1 MGQADPHRHLWGR
14 NRALVPLMGQRPT
27 PSDAYGAEIDL
38 ITQFMGQKATPNL
51 TYGAETDLQLRLWG
65 REHPPKPLMGQE
77 WSS

>member
-1 MGQADPHRHLWGR
+1 M
-14 NRALVPLMGQRPT
+14 PLMGQRPT

-51 TYGAETDLQLRLWG
+51 TYGAESAPNATYGAETDLQLHLWG